1 MVEVVARIFQGI
13 EFLRWGVV
21 TNWWGLVARL
31 TVGPLPLLLGLW
43 LSSLDFAVDFALVLS
58 WAIISLDFT

>member
-1 MVEVVARIFQGI
+1 MVDVVARIFQGI

-21 TNWWGLVARL
+21 TNWWGLGCPAHCGSTSFASWAL
-31 TVGPLPLLLGLW
+31 A
-43 LSSLDFAVDFALVLS
+43 FIAVDFALVLS